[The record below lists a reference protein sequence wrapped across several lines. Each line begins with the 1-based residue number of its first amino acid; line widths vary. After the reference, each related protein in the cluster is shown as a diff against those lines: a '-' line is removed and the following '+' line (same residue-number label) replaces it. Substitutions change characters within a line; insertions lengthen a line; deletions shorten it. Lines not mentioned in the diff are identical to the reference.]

1 MSGVSSEPAADQ
13 VQRYFT
19 VREILALYPGLRA
32 DRLRCLERWSL
43 VRPAFRASGETC
55 YSFSNVAVIRQ
66 ASTAL
71 SRGVPFRG
79 VLRWLQ
85 AAHDGQL
92 ALDFDG
98 TRAAA
103 EIVVLPQPAEQGE
116 PLAAGSGPAIS
127 RADLPPVAAAP
138 GQLTVDAAEDD
149 FNRAV
154 ALDDG
159 DPAQQE
165 EAARL
170 YRSALEADPRFVPAL
185 VNLANIHYARGNLVE
200 AEVLYERALAID
212 VRIVEAH
219 FNLGNLH
226 YDLERLERACACYEQ
241 ALAIDTAFAD
251 AHFYL
256 AVTLERLGR
265 SDEAR
270 LHWRAYR
277 NLAPNGEWATLAREF
292 ID

>member
-1 MSGVSSEPAADQ
+1 MSPESPADQ
-13 VQRYFT
+13 VQRHFT
-19 VREILALYPGLRA
+19 AREILALYPGLRA
-32 DRLRCLERWSL
+32 DRLRCLERWNL
-43 VRPAFRASGETC
+43 VRPAFRASGESC
-55 YSFSNVAVIRQ
+55 FAFSDLAVIRQ

-71 SRGVPFRG
+71 GRGVPFRG

-98 TRAAA
+98 TRASADL
-103 EIVVLPQPAEQGE
+103 VVLPQRVAQGT
-116 PLAAGSGPAIS
+116 PLAAGAKPATS
-127 RADLPPVAAAP
+127 RADLAPIAAGP
-138 GQLTVDAAEDD
+138 SQFVGDAAEDD

-154 ALDDG
+154 ALDDR

-170 YRSALEADPRFVPAL
+170 YRNALEADPRCVPAL

-200 AEVLYERALAID
+200 AEALYERALAID
-212 VRIVEAH
+212 ARVVEAH

-241 ALAIDTAFAD
+241 ALAVDTAFAD

-256 AVTLERLGR
+256 AVTLERLDR
-265 SDEAR
+265 PDEAR
-270 LHWRAYR
+270 PHWRAYR

-292 ID
+292 TD